1 MQNIEIKPY
10 KTYDS
15 DEVLA
20 LYGAVGWTAY
30 TDRPEMLRQAFA
42 HSLLTLSA
50 YDGGKLVG
58 IIRAVG
64 DGYSMVYIQDILIL
78 PGYQRRGI
86 GTALMKEMLNRY
98 EHVYQ
103 KALMTDNTTK
113 TIAFYRSLGF
123 TQVTDWDGTAFMKN
137 Y

>member
-1 MQNIEIKPY
+1 MQHIKIEPY

-15 DEVLA
+15 DEILA

-30 TDRPEMLRQAFA
+30 TEQPEMLRQAFA
-42 HSLLTLSA
+42 HSLLTLA
-50 YDGGKLVG
+50 ACDGDKLVG

-64 DGYSMVYIQDILIL
+64 DGYSMVYVQDILIL

-86 GTALMKEMLNRY
+86 GTALMKEMLSRY

-103 KALMTDNTTK
+103 KALMTDNTPK

-123 TQVTDWDGTAFMKN
+123 TQVTDWGCTAFMKN
-137 Y
+137 D